1 MLGALWDSACVSR
14 PRVSKGRLGDA
25 PTGFTR
31 LFTMLPLL
39 TRGLLTPYTQLP
51 TNLIPTDTGTLFA
64 SKFTAMTKQAT
75 TILIGLVLL
84 TLGGLVLVSNFI
96 SEPKLGGETTRLAMG
111 ASGSPK
117 SLPTPTTR
125 PISNAGQWAADL
137 KRAQEQL
144 KTLSDAIRNDDWSI
158 AESLFITFELKDRR
172 LPTPQLRHPDISPIM
187 QDFFDLYVVQLER
200 AINEKQA
207 KPAQIAVNQMIG
219 IVGEATARF
228 VNRTAPVEVQRLHH
242 LARELALWK
251 DVGDERMLRTRMAAL
266 REAWNDVSSLV
277 RTRKQGDVLAQ
288 KFEALLTQLAAADA
302 ANKLVSLLPELNLQ
316 LEQLDLL
323 FQPSTVR
330 EGGNPDNDE

>member
-1 MLGALWDSACVSR
+1 MAKTVVTEPNPKSQILNPNPFSS
-14 PRVSKGRLGDA
+14 
-25 PTGFTR
+25 
-31 LFTMLPLL
+31 
-39 TRGLLTPYTQLP
+39 
-51 TNLIPTDTGTLFA
+51 TGTLFA
-64 SKFTAMTKQAT
+64 SKLTAMTKQAT

-111 ASGSPK
+111 ASGSPPL
-117 SLPTPTTR
+117 LPTPTTR

-144 KTLSDAIRNDDWSI
+144 KTLSDAIRNDDWGI

-251 DVGDERMLRTRMAAL
+251 EVGDERMLRTRIAAL

-277 RTRKQGDVLAQ
+277 RARRQGEAVALH
-288 KFEALLTQLAAADA
+288 FEAVLGQVASADNA
-302 ANKLVSLLPELNLQ
+302 GKLGPVLPELNAV
-316 LEQLDLL
+316 LDQMDAL
-323 FQPSTVR
+323 FQPGSQR
-330 EGGNPDNDE
+330 EGSNPNSDE

>member
-1 MLGALWDSACVSR
+1 MAKTVVTEPNPKSQILNPNPFC
-14 PRVSKGRLGDA
+14 
-25 PTGFTR
+25 
-31 LFTMLPLL
+31 
-39 TRGLLTPYTQLP
+39 
-51 TNLIPTDTGTLFA
+51 NTGTLFA
-64 SKFTAMTKQAT
+64 SKLTAMTKQAT

-111 ASGSPK
+111 ASGSPLL
-117 SLPTPTTR
+117 LPTPTTR

-144 KTLSDAIRNDDWSI
+144 KTLSDAIRNDDWGI

-251 DVGDERMLRTRMAAL
+251 EVGDERMLRTRIAAL

-277 RTRKQGDVLAQ
+277 RARRQGEAVALH
-288 KFEALLTQLAAADA
+288 FEAVLGQVASADNA
-302 ANKLVSLLPELNLQ
+302 GKLGPVLPELNAV
-316 LEQLDLL
+316 LDQMDAL
-323 FQPSTVR
+323 FQPGSQR
-330 EGGNPDNDE
+330 EGSNPNSDE